1 MYFTW
6 STRGNV
12 AVENATKRNI
22 TSQVSRTLVLSQQG
36 CFEKS
41 EFINYLAYLRYWK
54 EPAYSKYLIFPYCLH
69 MLDLLQSP
77 EFRREIARAPSARFI
92 DDQVLLHWQS
102 YLRKRSELISKHIEE
117 LGASANIV

>member
-1 MYFTW
+1 MEFVQCL
-6 STRGNV
+6 GNPNYLNFL
-12 AVENATKRNI
+12 A
-22 TSQVSRTLVLSQQG
+22 QQG
-36 CFEKS
+36 CFDKP
-41 EFINYLAYLRYWK
+41 EFINYLAYLKYWK
-54 EPAYSKYLIFPYCLH
+54 EPAYSKYLLFPYCLH

-117 LGASANIV
+117 LGASANSV